1 MAQNV
6 LLTGGSG
13 FIGKHLTDVL
23 IEAGFSVSVLSRSE
37 RKNTQRV
44 TYYKWDIKKNYIDKN
59 AILNADY
66 IIHLA
71 GEGIVEKRWT
81 RRRKRAI
88 IESRVR
94 PVEMIYSILEKNN
107 KKLEAFVSASGI
119 GIYGA
124 ITSHKICTENSAPAN
139 DFLGTT
145 CQKWESAAD
154 KIGSLNIRTVK
165 IRTGIVLGKNEG
177 FLKKMIPTFKSG
189 FGAILGSGKQYLPW
203 IHIEDLCQIYL
214 KSIEDTKLEGPY
226 NACITDNTTNARF
239 SKTMAKLYDYTI
251 WLPKVPPFVLKILLG
266 KMSEAVL
273 TGQRVSSEKIQKA
286 GFEFQFTDLE
296 KSLINCI
303 K

>member
-23 IEAGFSVSVLSRSE
+23 IEAGFSVSVLSRSDRE
-37 RKNTQRV
+37 NTQRV

-81 RRRKRAI
+81 KRRKRAI

-94 PVEMIYSILEKNN
+94 PVEMIYSVLEKNN
-107 KKLEAFVSASGI
+107 KKLESFVSASGI

-124 ITSHKICTENSAPAN
+124 ITSHKICTENTPPAD
-139 DFLGTT
+139 DFLGIT

-154 KIGSLNIRTVK
+154 KIASLNIRTVK

-177 FLKKMIPTFKSG
+177 FLKKMAPTFKSG
-189 FGAILGSGKQYLPW
+189 FGAVLGSGKQYLPW

-214 KSIEDTKLEGPY
+214 KSIEDTKLEGAY

-239 SKTMAKLYDYTI
+239 SKTLTKLYEYSI
-251 WLPKVPPFVLKILLG
+251 WLPKIPPFVLKILLG
-266 KMSEAVL
+266 QMSIAVL
-273 TGQRVSSEKIQKA
+273 TGQRVSSEKIQNT

-296 KSLINCI
+296 KTLINCI